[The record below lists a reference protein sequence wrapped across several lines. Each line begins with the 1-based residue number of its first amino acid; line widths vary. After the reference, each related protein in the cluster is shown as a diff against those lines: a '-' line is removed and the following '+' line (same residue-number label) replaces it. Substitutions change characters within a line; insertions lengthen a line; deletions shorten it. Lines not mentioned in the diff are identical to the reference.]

1 MRQLVQR
8 GELTGAALAV
18 NRGSEELWRGTWG
31 WADCAQ
37 TQPVTGETL
46 WQLASMTKPIA
57 AVCALSLA
65 ERGLLELDGGKP
77 LDALL
82 RETVLAPLG
91 MVRTGF
97 PDSTQGLA
105 RLCQPRSGVLCDV
118 TDEPR
123 RHRRC
128 GFLHRQTHRAA
139 CVFRILSAA
148 RSPLSHTESGLFRR
162 FLLQAA
168 Q

>member
-1 MRQLVQR
+1 MVHEQIHQAMRQLVQR

-65 ERGLLELDGGKP
+65 ERGLLELDVP
-77 LDALL
+77 
-82 RETVLAPLG
+82 
-91 MVRTGF
+91 
-97 PDSTQGLA
+97 
-105 RLCQPRSGVLCDV
+105 V
-118 TDEPR
+118 TA
-123 RHRRC
+123 
-128 GFLHRQTHRAA
+128 FLPELHAA
-139 CVFRILSAA
+139 VHWTA
-148 RSPLSHTESGLFRR
+148 
-162 FLLQAA
+162 
-168 Q
+168 